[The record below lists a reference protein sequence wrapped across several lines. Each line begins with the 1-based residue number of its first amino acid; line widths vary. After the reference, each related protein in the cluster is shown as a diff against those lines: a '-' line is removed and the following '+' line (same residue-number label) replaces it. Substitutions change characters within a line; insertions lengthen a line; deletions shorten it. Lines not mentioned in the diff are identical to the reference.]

1 MGVADPDQRVGM
13 PGTVHT
19 PDRPAPV
26 ALVGMRVPAS
36 AGAVRNAESKPPG
49 AASVDASPADA
60 DGAPAATASATPPPG
75 TSGLP
80 PAVRAA
86 LAELL
91 GPVALAAQAAPGG
104 APAGSVASMV
114 VYNAAMIP
122 GWPFA
127 DAMVRDRPG
136 AARSADAPL
145 STEMTPEEMAE
156 YLAAVAA
163 KLTALRRLRKRIE
176 EIGGAATA
184 EAEGFLSGLV
194 RALEGVVSG
203 LTAALEMEA
212 AALEVETARAGGPR
226 RRLDV

>member
-1 MGVADPDQRVGM
+1 MHAPAGTAPTVVNGM
-13 PGTVHT
+13 PV
-19 PDRPAPV
+19 PSS
-26 ALVGMRVPAS
+26 VG
-36 AGAVRNAESKPPG
+36 GAVQG
-49 AASVDASPADA
+49 AAPTPFVDAPVDASPAEA
-60 DGAPAATASATPPPG
+60 VMAPAATASATPPPG
-75 TSGLP
+75 TAGLP
-80 PAVRAA
+80 PAVRTA
-86 LAELL
+86 LAEIL

-136 AARSADAPL
+136 AVRPADAGLPAA
-145 STEMTPEEMAE
+145 MTPDEMAA

-163 KLTALRRLRKRIE
+163 KLTALRHLRKRIE
-176 EIGGAATA
+176 EIGGAAAT

-194 RALEGVVSG
+194 RALEGVIAG
-203 LTAALEMEA
+203 LTAALETETV
-212 AALEVETARAGGPR
+212 ALEVETARAGGPR